1 MGMTSIRFRN
11 TVLAVLVLGL
21 LLFAPFS
28 SVFAQTEEPTGGD
41 RGVDIIAGP
50 HAVRVVVINS
60 NLAAG
65 FLQIALFITDA
76 NTGETV
82 SDARAILKANNDDQD
97 YEGWGTAHNSP
108 RDPRR
113 YDARMNLGSTGE
125 WIIDVDV
132 TSSIGHGGAIAL
144 TLEVPS
150 LNRYTDGSLVFFGIF
165 AAMMVGVVWLI
176 WSVKRQNRRR
186 AELADLGKQGEAQ
199 S

>member
-1 MGMTSIRFRN
+1 M
-11 TVLAVLVLGL
+11 
-21 LLFAPFS
+21 
-28 SVFAQTEEPTGGD
+28 
-41 RGVDIIAGP
+41 
-50 HAVRVVVINS
+50 INS